1 MRIPIRQDRRR
12 LGRSLWLCL
21 GVGALGACVGGAP
34 TGGPAPPPRPA
45 PESTAPATDG
55 AANGGSGTTVAS
67 APSTEAIAAS
77 VVELALASIGTPY
90 RWGGTGA
97 NGFDCSGL
105 IQFAYGEHGV
115 RLPRVSREQ
124 IRMGS
129 SVEPLPSHLRPAD
142 ILGFSRNHGGDISH
156 VGLYVGRG
164 EFIHSSSTG
173 VRVSKLSNP
182 YWQVRLVAVRRV
194 LD

>member
-1 MRIPIRQDRRR
+1 MRIPLRRAR
-12 LGRSLWLCL
+12 RCPWLLCGL
-21 GVGALGACVGGAP
+21 VIAAGGCVGGATDP
-34 TGGPAPPPRPA
+34 APVPAPRQAPDGPAPDVTTQGTGA
-45 PESTAPATDG
+45 SVGDVESPG
-55 AANGGSGTTVAS
+55 AAL
-67 APSTEAIAAS
+67 AAS
-77 VVELALASIGTPY
+77 VVELALASIGSPY

-105 IQFAYGEHGV
+105 IQFAYAEHGV

-124 IRMGS
+124 IRIGTP
-129 SVEPLPSHLRPAD
+129 VEPDPSHLRPAD
-142 ILGFSRNHGGDISH
+142 ILGFSRDHGEDIGH
-156 VGLYVGRG
+156 VGLYVGGG

-173 VRVSKLSNP
+173 VRVSRLSNP